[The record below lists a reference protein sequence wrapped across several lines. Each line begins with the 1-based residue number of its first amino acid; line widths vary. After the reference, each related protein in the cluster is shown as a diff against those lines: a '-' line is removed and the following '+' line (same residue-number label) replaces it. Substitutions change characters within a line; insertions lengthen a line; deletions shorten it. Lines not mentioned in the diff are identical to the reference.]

1 MPVDLDARLDP
12 TVAPPDRGDRQRPAR
27 DPRPALCLSGGG
39 YRAMIFHV
47 GALWR
52 LNELAWL
59 SRLGRV
65 SSVSGGSITA
75 GVLGLAWKDLAFE
88 RGVAKAFDEKV
99 VRPLRTMA
107 GTGVDV
113 SAVLTGAALPF
124 VSIADRVASAYE
136 EHLFGKAT
144 LRDLP
149 RDEDGP
155 RFVVNATSVQTGA
168 LFRFS
173 RPYVADY
180 HVGRFL
186 DPDVRLADAVA
197 ASSAF
202 PPFLSPSEVDLKKL
216 HYDRGSGD
224 EAYAHFR
231 ARAVLTDGGV
241 YDNLGLETAWKRH
254 EMLLVSDGGGAMAA
268 DESPAHDWVRHVV
281 RVLNLI
287 DNQVRSLRKRTLVGA
302 FEAGVRSGTYWGI
315 RTNLADYPKPG
326 PISVPHDRSL
336 LLANEPTRLAR
347 MAEQTQEKLI
357 NWGYV
362 VCDAA
367 MMSHVLSP
375 EETSAAPPPKLPYLR
390 AGM

>member
-1 MPVDLDARLDP
+1 
-12 TVAPPDRGDRQRPAR
+12 
-27 DPRPALCLSGGG
+27 
-39 YRAMIFHV
+39 MIFHV

-59 SRLGRV
+59 PRLGRV

-75 GVLGLAWKDLAFE
+75 GALGLAWTELSFE
-88 RGVAKAFDEKV
+88 HGVARAFDEKIV
-99 VRPLRTMA
+99 APLRRMA

-113 SAVLTGAALPF
+113 GAVAFGALPF
-124 VSIADRVASAYE
+124 VSAADRVAAAYR
-136 EHLFGKAT
+136 EHLYGKAT

-155 RFVVNATSVQTGA
+155 RFVINATSVQTGA

-173 RPYVADY
+173 RKYVADY
-180 HVGRFL
+180 HVGKFV
-186 DPDVRLADAVA
+186 DPDVPLADAVA

-202 PPFLSPSEVDLKKL
+202 PPFLSPADVSLARLPYEE
-216 HYDRGSGD
+216 GSGD
-224 EAYAHFR
+224 PAYARFR
-231 ARAVLTDGGV
+231 EKAVLTDGGV

-254 EMLLVSDGGGAMAA
+254 EMLLVSDGGGAMDA
-268 DESPAHDWVRHVV
+268 EVSPAHDWPRHVV

-287 DNQVRSLRKRTLVGA
+287 DNQVRALRKRTLVGA
-302 FEAGVRSGTYWGI
+302 YEAGLRSGTYWGI
-315 RTNLADYPKPG
+315 RTNVADYPIPG

-336 LLANEPTRLAR
+336 LLADEPTRLAK
-347 MAEQTQEKLI
+347 MPAQLQERLI

-367 MMSHVLSP
+367 MRSHVLTP
-375 EETSAAPPPKLPYLR
+375 EEASAAPWPKLPYVN
-390 AGM
+390 AGI